1 MRIAIPIVS
10 ALLAVYLPAA
20 AAETDQPAA
29 APLEASK
36 QPSAC
41 SVALGAG
48 YRVMNFGGTETHVW
62 YPTTSPE
69 SSHVY
74 FVNKNG
80 VAVSGAVAEYGA
92 LANCD
97 RFPLVVFSH
106 GYCATGRQAVF
117 LTEEL
122 ARRGYVVAAPNH
134 NDPDCGSSDEEPQ
147 EPPLAAYTEWTDQT
161 YTKRRDDVRRVLDGM
176 LADPQFASII
186 DPEKIGGIGH
196 SLGGYTIFGLAGG
209 WENWYEPRI
218 KVALL
223 LSPYL
228 HAYRYNNRISAVRV
242 PLMYQSGEVSP
253 VLGDNFVTPSL
264 TGSDSQGSIYQ
275 LSNRPKF
282 FGIVRNAGHFAWSNV
297 SCQGQPV
304 ADCVKNVPRVR
315 VINSYSFDFL
325 DRYLKQQERPALFAG
340 GVLFQQYFRETP
352 VAAVP
357 SASFDGNAPLAPNQI
372 GSAFGEGLTLTT
384 VAAEELPL
392 PTELGGVYVSVTDSA
407 GVTRGA
413 SLFFVSPNQV
423 NFLVPPDSAAGTATV
438 KVQQIS
444 TNEVLAAGSIEIQ
457 RSSPALYAANGTG
470 SGVAAAEW
478 VRNEA
483 DGNQTRELVFDPET
497 RAARPI
503 SLANGDVYLSLYGT
517 GLRGADPSTASATVG
532 GIATP
537 VTEIAPNGEY
547 LGLDQVNIGPLP
559 RELAGRGSVD
569 IVLTLDG
576 RQANVV
582 TVTIE

>member
-1 MRIAIPIVS
+1 MRIAIPVVS

-20 AAETDQPAA
+20 AAETDQPGAS
-29 APLEASK
+29 PLDASR

-48 YRVMNFGGTETHVW
+48 YRVMSFGGTETHVW
-62 YPTTSPE
+62 YPTTSPQ
-69 SSHVY
+69 SSY
-74 FVNKNG
+74 DYNERISG
-80 VAVSGAVAEYGA
+80 SVARSGN

-106 GYCATGRQAVF
+106 GYCGSAIQTVF

-134 NDPDCGSSDEEPQ
+134 VDPDCGSSNNAAPQ
-147 EPPLAAYTEWTDQT
+147 EPPLTSYQEWSDQT

-209 WENWYEPRI
+209 WESWYEPRI
-218 KVALL
+218 KAALL

-228 HAYRYNNRISAVRV
+228 HAYRYNNRISAVRI
-242 PLMYQSGEVSP
+242 PLMYQSGGTD
-253 VLGDNFVTPSL
+253 GDRFVTQSL
-264 TGSDSQGSIYQ
+264 TGEDNNPKGAIYQ

-282 FGIVRNAGHFAWSNV
+282 YGIVGGAGHFAWTNI

-304 ADCVKNVPRVR
+304 AECVKNVPNVR
-315 VINSYSFDFL
+315 TINTYSFDFL
-325 DRYLKQQERPALFAG
+325 DRYLKQQERPALFSG
-340 GVLFQQYFRETP
+340 LNLFQEYFRETP

-537 VTEIAPNGEY
+537 VTEIAPQAEY